1 MSFELPPLPYAQD
14 ALEPLMSA
22 RTLSFHYGKHH
33 AGYVKK
39 LNAAIEGTD
48 NATKSLEEI
57 IMSASGGLFNNA
69 AQVWNHTFFWSCL
82 KPNGGGAP
90 TGDLADAIN
99 RDFGSFD
106 EFKKQFAAA
115 AGGQFGSGWGWLV
128 LDGGKLKVVSTGNA
142 DLPMKHG
149 QTALFTVDV
158 WEHAYYLDYQNA
170 RPDFINTIL
179 DKLANW
185 DFVAKNLAEANSA
198 AS

>member
-33 AGYVKK
+33 AGYVAK
-39 LNAAIEGTD
+39 LNAAIEGTP
-48 NATKSLEEI
+48 NADKSLEEI
-57 IMSASGGLFNNA
+57 IMSAEGGLFNNA
-69 AQVWNHTFFWSCL
+69 AQVWNHTFFWNCL
-82 KPNGGGAP
+82 KPNGGGEP
-90 TGDLADAIN
+90 TGDLAAAIT

-106 EFKKQFAAA
+106 AFKKEFAAT

-128 LDGGKLKVVSTGNA
+128 LDGGKLKVVSTANA

-149 QTALFTVDV
+149 QVALFTVDV
-158 WEHAYYLDYQNA
+158 WEHAYYLDHQNA
-170 RPDFINTIL
+170 RPSFIETVL
-179 DKLANW
+179 GKLANW
-185 DFVAKNLAEANSA
+185 DFVAENFKRANSA

>member
-69 AQVWNHTFFWSCL
+69 AQVWNHTFFWNCL